1 MLPVPYAARI
11 AALEAIC
18 QVISYSIADG
28 SDHSCFRVGREVVGF
43 ALLRDLDPVSSTRS
57 RCSIWRSRSGT
68 SNAKGYCVCSI
79 QVARSANPTMYSTPQ
94 IENKHGLQDA
104 TTARTDL
111 LLFRQ
116 KP

>member
-28 SDHSCFRVGREVVGF
+28 SDHSRFRVGCEVVGF

-68 SNAKGYCVCSI
+68 SNAKAEGYRVCSI
-79 QVARSANPTMYSTPQ
+79 QVARSANP
-94 IENKHGLQDA
+94 
-104 TTARTDL
+104 
-111 LLFRQ
+111 
-116 KP
+116 